1 MPTTPSHVRVT
12 HQAWSKL
19 QSNRTKSPP
28 PVVLDGESLDIA
40 SLVAVAKYG
49 SMPELDRSPK
59 TLDRIEKSVEMLKRH
74 LERGDL
80 VYGVNTGYGGSAD
93 VRTKDL
99 KSLQQALV
107 QHQQSGILT
116 SIDTGRPDIGE
127 QQVSPTHLEDFGSLA
142 MPTAWVKGLMLQR
155 VNSIIRGHSG
165 VSLPIIE
172 SIINLLQKDITPV
185 VPLRGS
191 ISASGDLSSLSY
203 IAGAISG
210 NPDIFCRVGNPPVI
224 MNARAALEAHELQPV
239 VLAAKEGLGLL
250 NGTAASVSAAS
261 LAVQESNQLA
271 LLSQVLT
278 ATCVEALCGSAESFN
293 PFIANIRP
301 HRGQLE
307 VASNIFNFLQGSRL
321 ASGLEG
327 EKSEDHL
334 LGLAQDRYPLR
345 TSSQWIGPQLE
356 DLLLATEQVSVELNS
371 TTDNPLIDVE
381 ADLIHHGGNFQA
393 ASLSSA
399 MEKTRLSLQMLGKL
413 MFAQGTELINSALNK
428 GLPPNLAADDPSLS
442 FTCKGIDI
450 NIAAYMS
457 ELAFLANPVSSHVQ
471 SAELHNQAVNSLAL
485 VSARYTLQAVEVL
498 SQMCAAYI
506 FALCQ
511 ALDLR
516 VLQYRFLQQ
525 AHADVCQLLTNAAAS
540 LAPVANSS
548 GDAPVDPAALIASIW
563 PTIKETWSLATN
575 MDLTPRAAR
584 AARAGALAFLYE
596 TGAPRSAVSTLETQ
610 LAFTLSTLYTA
621 QRDRMFEDHVRITP
635 GYLGVASKRVYLC
648 VRGTLGV
655 AMSRGLVDYPGYSG
669 EAEVGGAEATG
680 GEDNRRT
687 VGTFV
692 SRIYEA
698 LRGGELYRAVMEAVE
713 EAGV

>member
-1 MPTTPSHVRVT
+1 MTAASHVVVT
-12 HQAWSKL
+12 HKAWSKI
-19 QSNRTKSPP
+19 QSNRTNKGSS
-28 PVVLDGESLDIA
+28 VVLDGESLDVA

-59 TLDRIEKSVEMLKRH
+59 TLERIDKSVEMLKKH

-93 VRTKDL
+93 TRTKDL

-116 SIDTGRPDIGE
+116 SIDTGKPDLGVGE
-127 QQVSPTHLEDFGSLA
+127 QQVAPTHLEDFGSLA

-172 SIINLLQKDITPV
+172 SIVNLLQKDITPV

-224 MNARAALEAHELQPV
+224 MNARAALEAHGLEPV

-278 ATCVEALCGSAESFN
+278 ATCVEALCGSAECFN
-293 PFIANIRP
+293 PFVANIRP
-301 HRGQLE
+301 HRGQVE
-307 VASNIFNFLQGSRL
+307 AAKNIFNFLQGSRL

-327 EKSEDHL
+327 EKSEDHIM
-334 LGLAQDRYPLR
+334 GLAQDRYPLR

-371 TTDNPLIDVE
+371 TTDNPLIDVD

-399 MEKTRLSLQMLGKL
+399 MEKTRLTLQMLGKL
-413 MFAQGTELINSALNK
+413 MFSQGTELINGALNK

-457 ELAFLANPVSSHVQ
+457 ELAYLANPVSSHVQ

-485 VSARYTLQAVEVL
+485 ISARYTLQAVEVL

-516 VLQYRFLQQ
+516 VLQYRFLEK
-525 AHADVCQLLTNAAAS
+525 AHADICALITSNAAS
-540 LAPVANSS
+540 LASDKTSS
-548 GDAPVDPAALIASIW
+548 PGFNAAALVATIW
-563 PTIKETWSLATN
+563 PTIKESWSASTN
-575 MDLTPRAAR
+575 MDLLPRSAR

-596 TGAPRSAVSTLETQ
+596 TSAPRAAVDTLEAQIASTLH
-610 LAFTLSTLYTA
+610 ALYKG

-635 GYLGVASKRVYLC
+635 EYLGVASKRIYLC

-655 AMSRGLVDYPGYSG
+655 AMSRGLVDYPGYRG
-669 EAEVGGAEATG
+669 GADVGGAEATG

-687 VGTFV
+687 IGTFV

-713 EAGV
+713 EAGA

>member
-1 MPTTPSHVRVT
+1 MAAASHVRIT
-12 HQAWSKL
+12 HKAWSKI
-19 QSNRTKSPP
+19 QANRTNKASA
-28 PVVLDGESLDIA
+28 VVLDGESLDVA

-49 SMPELDRSPK
+49 STPELDRSPK
-59 TLDRIEKSVEMLKRH
+59 TLERIDKSVEMLRRH

-93 VRTKDL
+93 TRTKDL

-116 SIDTGRPDIGE
+116 SIDTGVPDLGVGE
-127 QQVSPTHLEDFGSLA
+127 EKVAPTHLEDFGSLA

-172 SIINLLQKDITPV
+172 SIVNLLQKDITPV

-278 ATCVEALCGSAESFN
+278 ATCVEALCGSAECFN

-307 VASNIFNFLQGSRL
+307 AASNIFNFLQGSRL

-327 EKSEDHL
+327 EKSEDHIM
-334 LGLAQDRYPLR
+334 GLAQDRYPLR

-371 TTDNPLIDVE
+371 TTDNPLIDVD

-413 MFAQGTELINSALNK
+413 MFSQGTELINCALNK

-457 ELAFLANPVSSHVQ
+457 ELAYLANPVSSHVQ

-485 VSARYTLQAVEVL
+485 ISARYTLQAVEVL

-516 VLQYRFLQQ
+516 VLQYRFLQK
-525 AHADVCQLLTNAAAS
+525 AHTDICALITSAAAS
-540 LAPVANSS
+540 LASDKASS
-548 GDAPVDPAALIASIW
+548 PGFNAAALIATIW
-563 PTIKETWSLATN
+563 PTIKETWSASTN
-575 MDLTPRAAR
+575 MDLLPRSAR

-596 TGAPRSAVSTLETQ
+596 TSAPRAAVETLEAQIASTLH
-610 LAFTLSTLYTA
+610 ALYTG

-635 GYLGVASKRVYLC
+635 EYLGVASKRIYLC

-655 AMSRGLVDYPGYSG
+655 AMSRGLVDYPGYRG
-669 EAEVGGAEATG
+669 GAEVGGAEATG

-687 VGTFV
+687 IGTFV

-713 EAGV
+713 EAGA